1 MFVTGVSKASSV
13 CVTLG
18 VADCIAAGAWAE
30 VLEVLRCAS
39 AKFKVL
45 PSVLCVTDP
54 GFDGLETAKGA
65 YAFVDMI
72 VHVAVNQCHETYWCA
87 GSI

>member
-54 GFDGLETAKGA
+54 GFDGLETAK
-65 YAFVDMI
+65 
-72 VHVAVNQCHETYWCA
+72 A
-87 GSI
+87 GCVRVR